1 MEDNSRF
8 LFLVAQAKEV
18 VLLKLTWKT
27 CIRAGITVVLVYLA
41 CTYWHTLAGVVGV
54 AMSAASPLLVGAVI
68 AYVANI
74 LMTFYERYFFVKSK
88 KPIVKKIR
96 RPACMAL
103 AFLTAVL
110 AIVWLL
116 TTVLPEL
123 GRCVEMIISSLPGA
137 LSTAYAWLDEKF
149 QLGAILAEMN
159 LTLPGADFDW
169 KSAITSAVNF
179 VMTGVGGA
187 VGVAVTAVS
196 SVFSTVVTLFLA
208 IVFAIYLLSG
218 KEKLS
223 AQFIRLSRTYLG
235 DKITDRAL
243 YVLRVVDE
251 SFHSFIVGQC
261 TEALILGA
269 MCFIGMMVFGF
280 DYSLTISVLVGF
292 TALIPIAGAYIAA
305 AAGAF
310 MIFVNDPL
318 QALLFLV
325 FLVVL
330 QQVEGNLIFPR
341 VVGSSIGLPGVWVLA
356 AVTVGGG
363 VMGIPGMLIG
373 VPLASAA
380 YRMLSRDARAREMGK
395 SVFEMPHEA
404 KRKNVLFK

>member
-1 MEDNSRF
+1 M
-8 LFLVAQAKEV
+8 
-18 VLLKLTWKT
+18 LKLPWKT
-27 CIRAGITVVLVYLA
+27 CIRAGVTVVAVYLA
-41 CTYWHTLAGVVGV
+41 CTYWKTLTNAVGIAV
-54 AMSAASPLLVGAVI
+54 GAASPLIVGAVI

-74 LMTFYERYFFVKSK
+74 LMSFYERHFFPRSK
-88 KPIVKKIR
+88 KAALVKLR
-96 RPACMAL
+96 RPACMGL
-103 AFLTAVL
+103 AFLTAVA
-110 AIVWLL
+110 AIVWML

-123 GRCVEMIISSLPGA
+123 AKCVELLISSLPGA
-137 LSTAYAWLDEKF
+137 LNKAYAWLDEKY
-149 QLGAILAEMN
+149 QVGTLLAEMN
-159 LTLPGADFDW
+159 LSLPGADFDW
-169 KSAITSAVNF
+169 KAAITNTVSF

-187 VGVAVTAVS
+187 AKVAVTAVS
-196 SVFSTVVTLFLA
+196 SVASTVVTMFLA
-208 IVFAIYLLSG
+208 IVFAIYLLAG
-218 KEKLS
+218 KENLGG
-223 AQFIRLSRTYLG
+223 QFVRVSRTYLG
-235 DKITDRAL
+235 EKTTSRIL
-243 YVLRVVDE
+243 YVLKVLDD

-269 MCFIGMMVFGF
+269 LCFIGMMIFGF
-280 DYSLTISVLVGF
+280 SNALTISIMVGF

-305 AAGAF
+305 VVGAF
-310 MIFVNDPL
+310 MLFVESPL
-318 QALLFLV
+318 SALLFLI

-330 QQVEGNLIFPR
+330 QQIEGNLIFPR
-341 VVGSSIGLPGVWVLA
+341 VVGESIGLPGVWVLA

>member
-1 MEDNSRF
+1 MTI
-8 LFLVAQAKEV
+8 Q
-18 VLLKLTWKT
+18 WKT
-27 CIRAGITVVLVYLA
+27 CFKVGISVFLLYLCIQFWPSVQEIITTVI
-41 CTYWHTLAGVVGV
+41 G
-54 AMSAASPLLVGAVI
+54 AASPLLIGCVI
-68 AYVANI
+68 AYLVNI
-74 LMTFYERYFFVKSK
+74 LMSFYERHFFAKSSK
-88 KPIVKKIR
+88 EIAGKLR
-96 RPACMAL
+96 RPVCMLL

-110 AIVWLL
+110 AIVWMV

-123 GRCVEMIISSLPGA
+123 ARCVEMIIASLPAA
-137 LSTAYAWLDEKF
+137 LNKAYTWLDERF
-149 QLGAILAEMN
+149 QLGEMLKEMN
-159 LTLPGADFDW
+159 LAMPGADFDW

-280 DYSLTISVLVGF
+280 DYALTISVLVGF

>member
-1 MEDNSRF
+1 M
-8 LFLVAQAKEV
+8 
-18 VLLKLTWKT
+18 LKLPWKT
-27 CIRAGITVVLVYLA
+27 CLRAGITVVVVYLA
-41 CTYWHTLAGVVGV
+41 CTYWPKLTHAVGV
-54 AMSAASPLLVGAVI
+54 ALSAASPLLVGAVI

-74 LMTFYERYFFVKSK
+74 LMTFYERHFFVKRK
-88 KPIVKKIR
+88 EPIWRKIR

-103 AFLTAVL
+103 AFLTAVV
-110 AIVWLL
+110 AIVWML

-123 GRCVEMIISSLPGA
+123 GRCVEMIIASLPAA
-137 LSTAYAWLDEKF
+137 LNKAYTWLDERF
-149 QLGAILAEMN
+149 QLGEMLKEMN
-159 LTLPGADFDW
+159 LAMPGADFDW

-280 DYSLTISVLVGF
+280 DYALTISVLVGF

-305 AAGAF
+305 VAGAF
-310 MIFVNDPL
+310 MLFVESPL
-318 QALLFLV
+318 SALLFLI

-330 QQVEGNLIFPR
+330 QQIEGNVIFPR
-341 VVGSSIGLPGVWVLA
+341 VVGESIGLPGVWVLA

-373 VPLASAA
+373 VPLASAV
-380 YRMLSRDARAREMGK
+380 YRLLGRDVSAREQGK
-395 SVFEMPHEA
+395 TMFDMPHEG
-404 KRKNVLFK
+404 KRTNVLFK

>member
-1 MEDNSRF
+1 M
-8 LFLVAQAKEV
+8 
-18 VLLKLTWKT
+18 KLTWKT
-27 CIRAGITVVLVYLA
+27 CLRAGITVVAVYLA
-41 CTYWHTLAGVVGV
+41 CTYWHTLTNVVSI
-54 AMSAASPLLVGAVI
+54 AFSAASPLLVGAVI

-74 LMTFYERYFFVKSK
+74 LMGFYERHFFVKSK
-88 KPIVKKIR
+88 KPVVKKIR

-110 AIVWLL
+110 AIVWML

-123 GRCVEMIISSLPGA
+123 VRCVDMIISSLPGA
-137 LSTAYAWLDEKF
+137 ISKAYAYLDEKF
-149 QLGAILAEMN
+149 QLGELLKEMN
-159 LTLPGADFDW
+159 LTMPGADFDW

-187 VGVAVTAVS
+187 VNVAVTAVS
-196 SVFSTVVTLFLA
+196 GVFSTVVTLFLA
-208 IVFAIYLLSG
+208 VVFALYLLVG
-218 KEKLS
+218 KEKLG
-223 AQFIRLSRTYLG
+223 AQFVRLSRTCLG
-235 DKITDRAL
+235 DKTTDRAL

-251 SFHSFIVGQC
+251 SFHAFIVGQC

-269 MCFIGMMVFGF
+269 MCFVGMMIFGF
-280 DYSLTISVLVGF
+280 DYALTISILVGF

-305 AAGAF
+305 VAGAF

-318 QALLFLV
+318 QALLFLIY
-325 FLVVL
+325 LVVL
-330 QQVEGNLIFPR
+330 QQIEGNVIFPR

-356 AVTVGGG
+356 AVTIGGG

-373 VPLASAA
+373 VPLASAL
-380 YRMLSRDARAREMGK
+380 YRLISRGVRAREMGK
-395 SVFEMPHEA
+395 SMFDMPHEV